1 MKSQAVVLAGGFGT
15 RLVDLIGSDIPKP
28 MAKIFGRPLLEW
40 TLDCLKRNK
49 IKNVLFLL
57 HHNHEYI
64 QNHFNN
70 GKKFGIN
77 IDYSIEKTPRG
88 TAGAIYDNIE
98 KLEEEFLLFMV
109 IHFLILTY

>member
-15 RLVDLIGSDIPKP
+15 RLVDLIGSEIPKP
-28 MAKIFGRPLLEW
+28 MANIFGRPLLEW

-57 HHNHEYI
+57 HHHHEYI

-70 GKKFGIN
+70 GKELGIN

-98 KLEEEFLLFMV
+98 NSFF
-109 IHFLILTY
+109 